1 MSLPSYLVG
10 WLLAFFC
17 FKDAA
22 KAAGGVAVWW
32 WIPTRSSL
40 DGGRRRR
47 GWIQNLE
54 ELGRVPG
61 RCAFRR
67 WLLTPRLQQKP
78 VCDGL
83 LRFVAAL
90 GFFSGGNVR
99 RRRVRVLVARE
110 GSRGLFVFFSLF
122 RVLCVAWWK
131 QLSMYPPC
139 MFLYFFVY
147 LYFILN

>member
-61 RCAFRR
+61 RMCVSPMASYTATPTKACVLWASLVHGGTRF
-67 WLLTPRLQQKP
+67 LL
-78 VCDGL
+78 
-83 LRFVAAL
+83 
-90 GFFSGGNVR
+90 R

-122 RVLCVAWWK
+122 RVLCIAWWK